1 MLDLFLAAGLALGL
15 WRGLTTGALLQ
26 VVGTLGWGV
35 AFVGAT
41 ALMGPIGDAAAASLG
56 VSGRVAPLV
65 GFVVVFGLIVAA
77 MTVAAHGARRLLK
90 TIKLGALD
98 ALAGGAIG
106 LVRAAFGLSILLRVT
121 AFTLIPDGDPL
132 LISRETRRDAVL
144 YPPVEATA
152 PVVWNAAR
160 AVFPGVQDR
169 LADLFNSFD
178 EQE

>member
-26 VVGTLGWGV
+26 IVGTLGWVV
-35 AFVGAT
+35 AFIGAT

-65 GFVVVFGLIVAA
+65 GFVVVFGVLVAV
-77 MTVAAHGARRLLK
+77 MTVAAHGVRKILK
-90 TIKLGALD
+90 AIKLGAVD
-98 ALAGGAIG
+98 SLAGGALG
-106 LVRAAFGLSILLRVT
+106 LVRAAFGLSILLRIT
-121 AFTLIPDGDPL
+121 AVTLIPDGDPL
-132 LISRETRRDAVL
+132 LISKETRRDSVL
-144 YPPVEATA
+144 YPPVEAAA
-152 PVVWNAAR
+152 PVVWDMAR

-178 EQE
+178 EGD